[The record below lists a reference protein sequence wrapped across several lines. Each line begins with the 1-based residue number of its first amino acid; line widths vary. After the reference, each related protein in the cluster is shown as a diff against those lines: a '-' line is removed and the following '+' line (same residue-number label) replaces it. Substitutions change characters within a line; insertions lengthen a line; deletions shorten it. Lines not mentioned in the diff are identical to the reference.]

1 MVIRFDSNR
10 VKDVLNRSVDPI
22 GVVGDPAMNVDSGVS
37 EADKIV
43 EGTRKSMANAGI
55 ADNSETAEKVNE
67 EILEKMSHEEPGPEL
82 AIDDVQQEQI
92 SPQADSSKDDTTK
105 E

>member
-1 MVIRFDSNR
+1 MVIRFDTNR
-10 VKDVLNRSVDPI
+10 VRDVVNRSVDPI
-22 GVVGDPAMNVDSGVS
+22 GVVGDPATNTDRGVS

-55 ADNSETAEKVNE
+55 SDNSETAEKVNE

-82 AIDDVQQEQI
+82 AIDDTQEAI
-92 SPQADSSKDDTTK
+92 APQAGSNNKNTVK